1 MAGGLET
8 RNRSPLQDKTV
19 EETLGFLEQHNYAA
33 FSFAT
38 GLDVA
43 KRAVTATILNGDD
56 SAQIIDRAK
65 RNEKYTSGLN
75 ELILG
80 SRITAVEVYNAIA
93 LIRDVIG
100 AETENPHI
108 TFVDRL
114 LLLQIGRCPEA
125 TIKEL
130 DKLTS
135 EEPRFWSA
143 LLAHTLAGNI
153 HKSNLGNV
161 DEILSKNSPSIPQ
174 LDNKIE
180 KLKQVKGLRDLLPRF
195 LSKPPA
201 ATVVKELIDYSRS
214 NNSVSEVDPLGG
226 RLIEQY
232 NSLEPNSP
240 KRSRLLDLRI
250 EVGKKVAEI
259 KEGHENNLAAFSAE
273 LTKLMLSSRLSPL
286 ERFLTTE
293 LLIETDRRT
302 DTPDNPESEKYIRFA
317 KHIEHLK
324 IENCQREVFEDLQE
338 LTKARQFWYALLAN
352 SLNTKM
358 QHQTN
363 FEPIDKLLASNKHLH
378 QEDPQAKAL
387 LAQLGETPRV
397 RDFFPNLLGAAIAKD
412 LDSDRDDFSVEASD
426 L

>member
-19 EETLGFLEQHNYAA
+19 EETLGFLEPHNLAA
-33 FSFAT
+33 LSFAT
-38 GLDVA
+38 GLDV
-43 KRAVTATILNGDD
+43 AVTATILNGDD

-65 RNEKYTSGLN
+65 SNEKYTSGLN

-114 LLLQIGRCPEA
+114 LLLQIGRCPED

-161 DEILSKNSPSIPQ
+161 DEILSKNSPTIPH

-180 KLKQVKGLRDLLPRF
+180 KLKQVKGLRELLPRF

-226 RLIEQY
+226 RL
-232 NSLEPNSP
+232 
-240 KRSRLLDLRI
+240 
-250 EVGKKVAEI
+250 
-259 KEGHENNLAAFSAE
+259 
-273 LTKLMLSSRLSPL
+273 
-286 ERFLTTE
+286 TT
-293 LLIETDRRT
+293 L
-302 DTPDNPESEKYIRFA
+302 
-317 KHIEHLK
+317 
-324 IENCQREVFEDLQE
+324 
-338 LTKARQFWYALLAN
+338 
-352 SLNTKM
+352 
-358 QHQTN
+358 
-363 FEPIDKLLASNKHLH
+363 
-378 QEDPQAKAL
+378 
-387 LAQLGETPRV
+387 
-397 RDFFPNLLGAAIAKD
+397 
-412 LDSDRDDFSVEASD
+412 
-426 L
+426 

>member
-1 MAGGLET
+1 MTLERGTRKGPGLQERAVGNLLDVLNQTGPKAFVNTYSGINIAADCVLAVLADEQHDAQSARSKQNYLPGLE
-8 RNRSPLQDKTV
+8 NFLLRSDIARLQVDTAIDLIRAEIGPDAPNKYIDFV
-19 EETLGFLEQHNYAA
+19 NHLWLLRAEKDPQANLSEVETL
-33 FSFAT
+33 T
-38 GLDVA
+38 
-43 KRAVTATILNGDD
+43 K
-56 SAQIIDRAK
+56 
-65 RNEKYTSGLN
+65 
-75 ELILG
+75 
-80 SRITAVEVYNAIA
+80 
-93 LIRDVIG
+93 
-100 AETENPHI
+100 
-108 TFVDRL
+108 
-114 LLLQIGRCPEA
+114 
-125 TIKEL
+125 
-130 DKLTS
+130 
-135 EEPRFWSA
+135 EPRFWSA

-153 HKSNLGNV
+153 HASKLGDI
-161 DEILSKNSPSIPQ
+161 DEILSKNRPQIPG
-174 LDNKIE
+174 LDNRIE
-180 KLKQVKGLRDLLPRF
+180 KLKQVQGLLELLPRF
-195 LSKPPA
+195 LSKSPA

-302 DTPDNPESEKYIRFA
+302 DTPSNPESAKYIRFA
-317 KHIEHLK
+317 KHIEQLK